1 MSALVDNLTL
11 GFSVAFS
18 WKAMGYCFIGVTLG
32 TFIGVLPGIG
42 SLAAIAML
50 LPLTFG
56 MEPTHALIMLAGIY
70 YGSNYGGS
78 TASILLNLP
87 GTPSSAVTCIE
98 GYPMS
103 QQGRAG
109 VALFMTAIASFVGSI
124 TGMLIMAI
132 FSPPIAALAFSFSA
146 PDFFSLMVLGMIAAS
161 TLASGSPI
169 KGLAMIGL
177 GLIMGMVGRDLYSG
191 LLRFSYGVD
200 ELYEGLPL
208 VAVALGIFGLPEVI
222 KNAGQITGRT
232 VEAKDISFR
241 SMLPTRDDWNRSWGA
256 MGRGTALGSFF
267 GALPGTGGLLA
278 SFMSYATERRLA
290 KEPWRFGKGAIEGIA
305 GPEAANNAAVQT
317 AFIPTLTLGIPGDIV
332 MAIMLGALTI
342 HGIQPGVSVIN
353 SHPDLFWGLLVSF
366 LFGNLM
372 LLVLNI
378 PLIGLWV
385 RILSIP
391 YWVLYPFIIA
401 FICIGVYSVNS
412 SVVDLYVLIFFGFLG
427 VVMTTLKFEPAPLVL
442 GLILGPMLEEN
453 MRRALTLSRG
463 DYSVFFT
470 RPMSGLFMAMAALVL
485 IWTIYGAIKARGI
498 RRDHLRE
505 SARKLSDD

>member
-1 MSALVDNLTL
+1 MSDFASNLAL

-18 WKAMGYCFIGVTLG
+18 WQAMWYCFVGVSLG

-42 SLAAIAML
+42 ALAAIALL

-56 MEPTHALIMLAGIY
+56 MEPAHALIMLAGIY

-109 VALFMTAIASFVGSI
+109 VALFMTAIASFIGSI
-124 TGMLIMAI
+124 CGMLIMAI

-146 PDFFSLMVLGMIAAS
+146 PEFFSLMVLGMVAAS
-161 TLASGSPI
+161 TLASGSPL

-177 GLIMGMVGRDLYSG
+177 GLILGMVGRDLYSG

-200 ELYEGLPL
+200 QLYEGLPL

-232 VEAKDISFR
+232 VEARSISFA
-241 SMLPTRDDWNRSWGA
+241 SMWPTRDDWRRSWGA
-256 MGRGTALGSFF
+256 MFRGTGLGSFF

-278 SFMSYATERRLA
+278 SFMSYATERRVA
-290 KEPWRFGKGAIEGIA
+290 KDPSRFGKGAIEGIA

-353 SHPDLFWGLLVSF
+353 NHPDLFWGLLVSF
-366 LFGNLM
+366 LLGNF
-372 LLVLNI
+372 LLLILNI

-385 RILSIP
+385 RILAIP

-401 FICIGVYSVNS
+401 FICIGVYSVSN
-412 SVVDLYVLIFFGFLG
+412 SVVDLYVLMFFGVLG
-427 VVMTTLKFEPAPLVL
+427 IVMNILRFEPAPLVL

-453 MRRALTLSRG
+453 LRRSLTLYRG
-463 DYSVFFT
+463 SYTVFLT
-470 RPMSGLFMAMAALVL
+470 RPISALFIGIAVL
-485 IWTIYGAIKARGI
+485 ILAWTIYGMFRARA
-498 RRDHLRE
+498 RRRAALAAGE
-505 SARKLSDD
+505 E

>member
-1 MSALVDNLTL
+1 MSDFASNLAL
-11 GFSVAFS
+11 GFHVAFS
-18 WKAMGYCFIGVTLG
+18 WQAMWYCFVGVTLG

-42 SLAAIAML
+42 ALAAIALL

-56 MEPTHALIMLAGIY
+56 MEPAHALIMLAGIY

-109 VALFMTAIASFVGSI
+109 VALFMTAIASFIGSI
-124 TGMLIMAI
+124 CGMLIMAI

-146 PDFFSLMVLGMIAAS
+146 PEFFSLMVLGMVAAS
-161 TLASGSPI
+161 TLASGSPL

-177 GLIMGMVGRDLYSG
+177 GLILGMVGRDLYSG

-200 ELYEGLPL
+200 QLYEGLPL

-232 VEAKDISFR
+232 VEARSISFT
-241 SMLPTRDDWNRSWGA
+241 SMWPTRDDWRRSWGA
-256 MGRGTALGSFF
+256 MFRGTGLGAFF

-278 SFMSYATERRLA
+278 SFMSYATERRVA
-290 KEPWRFGKGAIEGIA
+290 KDPSRFGKGAIEGIA

-353 SHPDLFWGLLVSF
+353 NHPDLFWGLLVSF
-366 LFGNLM
+366 LFGNLL

-385 RILSIP
+385 RILAIP

-401 FICIGVYSVNS
+401 FICIGVYSVSN
-412 SVVDLYVLIFFGFLG
+412 SVVDLYVLMFFGVLG
-427 VVMTTLKFEPAPLVL
+427 LIMNTLRFEPAPLVL

-453 MRRALTLSRG
+453 LRRSLTLYRG
-463 DYSVFFT
+463 SYTVFVT
-470 RPMSGLFMAMAALVL
+470 RPISAAFIGIAALILV
-485 IWTIYGAIKARGI
+485 WTIYGVFRNRAR
-498 RRDHLRE
+498 RRAAQAAQE
-505 SARKLSDD
+505 

>member
-1 MSALVDNLTL
+1 MSDFASNLAL
-11 GFSVAFS
+11 GFQVAFS
-18 WKAMGYCFIGVTLG
+18 WQAMWYCFVGVSLG

-42 SLAAIAML
+42 ALAAIALL

-56 MEPTHALIMLAGIY
+56 MVPAHALIMLAGIY

-98 GYPMS
+98 GYPMA

-109 VALFMTAIASFVGSI
+109 VALFMTAIASFIGSI

-146 PDFFSLMVLGMIAAS
+146 PEFLSLMVLGMVAAS

-177 GLIMGMVGRDLYSG
+177 GLILGMVGRDLYSG

-200 ELYEGLPL
+200 QLYEGLPL

-232 VEAKDISFR
+232 VEPRAISFA
-241 SMLPTRDDWNRSWGA
+241 SMWPTRDDWRRSWGA
-256 MGRGTALGSFF
+256 MFRGTGLGSFF

-278 SFMSYATERRLA
+278 SFMSYATEKRVARDP
-290 KEPWRFGKGAIEGIA
+290 ERFGNGAIEGIA

-353 SHPDLFWGLLVSF
+353 NHPDLFWGLLVSF
-366 LFGNLM
+366 LFGNLL

-385 RILSIP
+385 RILAIP

-401 FICIGVYSVNS
+401 FICIGVYSVNN
-412 SVVDLYVLIFFGFLG
+412 SVTDLFVLIFFGVLG
-427 VVMTTLKFEPAPLVL
+427 VLMSVLRFEPAPLVL

-453 MRRALTLSRG
+453 LRRSLTLYRG
-463 DYSVFFT
+463 SYSVFVS
-470 RPMSGLFMAMAALVL
+470 RPISATFMAISAFILVWTLYGVFRNRARRRKAQAA
-485 IWTIYGAIKARGI
+485 A
-498 RRDHLRE
+498 
-505 SARKLSDD
+505 SQ